1 MAQPTLKFSL
11 NHMVCPRWTP
21 PQLIEVAAVMG
32 VGAVE
37 LRNDVGANS
46 ILDLDTARAAGQ
58 RARELGIEVLSINAL
73 YPFNIWSAERAAQA
87 EALAERVA
95 AAGGRGLV
103 LCPLVDANYSA
114 SAEEKRAGLEQAL
127 LELDAILSRHDLRG
141 FVEPLGFPISSLR
154 TKAEAVA
161 AIEGLGL
168 ERRFG
173 LVHDTFHHQGAGET
187 AFFAG
192 QTGLVHISGVEDP
205 AIGFEA
211 MLDPHRLLVGE
222 RDRLDN
228 VSQLRRLLAD
238 GYDGYVSFEPFAETV
253 HALED
258 PVAAL
263 KQSMAYVR
271 AGLGH

>member
-1 MAQPTLKFSL
+1 MAQHDIKFAL

-21 PQLIEVAAVMG
+21 QQLIEIAAEMG
-32 VGAVE
+32 LGAVE
-37 LRNDVGANS
+37 LRNDLGENS
-46 ILDLDTARAAGQ
+46 ILDLATARAAGQ

-73 YPFNIWSAERAAQA
+73 YPFNIWNAEGAAKAQG
-87 EALAERVA
+87 LAQMVD
-95 AAGGRGLV
+95 AAGGCGLV
-103 LCPLVDANYSA
+103 LCPLVDADHTA
-114 SAEEKRAGLEQAL
+114 SDEEKRAGLEQAL
-127 LELDAILSRHDLRG
+127 TELDVILGRYDLQG

-154 TKAEAVA
+154 TKAEAVSA
-161 AIEGLGL
+161 VEALGL

-187 AFFAG
+187 AFFAER
-192 QTGLVHISGVEDP
+192 TGLVHISGMEDP
-205 AIGFEA
+205 ELVFED

-228 VSQLRRLLAD
+228 VGQLRRLLKD
-238 GYDGYVSFEPFAETV
+238 GYEGYVSFEPFAEEV

-263 KQSMAYVR
+263 RASMDFVNKRLA
-271 AGLGH
+271 

>member
-1 MAQPTLKFSL
+1 MAQPTPKFSL

-21 PQLIEVAAVMG
+21 ERLIETAAEMG

-37 LRNDVGANS
+37 LRNDVGENS
-46 ILDLDTARAAGQ
+46 ITDLDAARAAGQ

-73 YPFNIWSAERAAQA
+73 YPFNIWNEERAAQA
-87 EALAERVA
+87 EALAQRVD

-103 LCPLVDANYSA
+103 LCPLVDADYGA
-114 SAEEKRAGLEQAL
+114 TAEEKRAGLEQAL
-127 LELDAILSRHDLRG
+127 TALDAILGRYDLQG

-154 TKAEAVA
+154 TKAEAVD
-161 AIEGLGL
+161 AIRSLGL
-168 ERRFG
+168 ESRFG

-187 AFFAG
+187 AFFAER
-192 QTGLVHISGVEDP
+192 TGLVHISGVEDP
-205 AIGFEA
+205 AIGFEE
-211 MLDPHRLLVGE
+211 MLDPHRFLVGE

-228 VSQLRRLLAD
+228 LGQLRRLLAE
-238 GYDGYVSFEPFAETV
+238 GYDGYVSFEPFADEV

-263 KQSMAYVR
+263 RASMDFVSK
-271 AGLGH
+271 GLA